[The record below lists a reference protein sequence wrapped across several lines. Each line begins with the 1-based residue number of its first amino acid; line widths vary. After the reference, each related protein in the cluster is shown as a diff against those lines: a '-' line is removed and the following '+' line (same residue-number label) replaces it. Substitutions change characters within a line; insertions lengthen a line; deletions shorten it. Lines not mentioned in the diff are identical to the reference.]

1 MTDLIKVTQL
11 PVIEERLRSMQE
23 QVEKRTSE
31 AMSMVCTEDTVQA
44 VKKLRAELNSEF
56 WDLEAQRKAVKKAIL
71 EPYER
76 FESLYSRCISGP
88 YKRAD
93 ADLKSKV
100 DTVQGEMRS
109 RKEVELA
116 AFFNEYAVAHGV
128 EWLTFCDAGINVTLS
143 ASMKKLKEEARAIID
158 RVEADT
164 TAISSMD
171 DAEEIMAEYKT
182 NRSLA
187 DAVTIVKERHERIE
201 AERKAA
207 EERKAVQEAQ
217 RAAVERVEAAAPEI
231 MAPPVMATQGAPE
244 KEYSCTFTVK
254 TTLPKLKALKA
265 YMNKEGICY
274 E

>member
-44 VKKLRAELNSEF
+44 VKKLRAELNGEF

-76 FESLYSRCISGP
+76 FESLYSRCVSEP

-143 ASMKKLKEEARAIID
+143 ASMKKLKEEVRAIID

-187 DAVTIVKERHERIE
+187 GAVTIIKERHERIE

-217 RAAVERVEAAAPEI
+217 RAAVERVEVAAPEI
-231 MAPPVMATQGAPE
+231 MAPPVMATQGASE

-265 YMNKEGICY
+265 YMNKEGIKY